1 MSISLGLSTLST
13 LQELPDDFSP
23 SQPRSNQHMK
33 NNSIAKFNEAPPSLL
48 NITANNISEL
58 SLHDLQTKFV
68 MLSAEANRLLTN
80 NLNLSSEVQTLEQRC
95 HEAEKLVGRTITVT
109 IVYQYSIFDFID

>member
-23 SQPRSNQHMK
+23 SQPRSNKHHK
-33 NNSIAKFNEAPPSLL
+33 NNSIKFNEAQSSLL
-48 NITANNISEL
+48 NTTGGDL
-58 SLHDLQTKFV
+58 SYHDLQTKYV

-80 NLNLSSEVQTLEQRC
+80 NQNLSSENQSLEQRC
-95 HEAEKLVGRTITVT
+95 HQAEKLVGRTITVT
-109 IVYQYSIFDFID
+109 IVTNTLLILYSPSLS